1 MPAPCRHAAT
11 VGPSICRRSSG
22 RGHPRFRPIASWA
35 SLRVGS
41 RRSGGRRNGGSR
53 RAGWPGPGVNAR
65 TMSRAGDGR
74 GPGRTCAAPSLM
86 STHLTHAGQD
96 IMSKLFDDAIAAF
109 GTVIA
114 TPQVQAILSVT
125 WACLVI
131 LWIAAAAWA
140 FRDARLRVD
149 NRLAP
154 AGVAVLVLAA
164 TPLAFPLGIVVY
176 RLIRP
181 QETLADAMDRRLSLA
196 TLEAAA
202 DQDRCS
208 VCDARVDEGWV
219 RCPGCGSTLRIPCP
233 QCSSLV
239 EPGWTICP
247 WCVAELPAIAGR
259 TTRRMADPDRRG
271 DGTIT
276 DPQDAGGAPQ
286 DRRLE
291 RSCRCGAT
299 PACRTRAAAAPAQPA
314 GGRRASGPGLI
325 VGSAAP
331 RPSRGCRLLDARPSR
346 G

>member
-1 MPAPCRHAAT
+1 
-11 VGPSICRRSSG
+11 
-22 RGHPRFRPIASWA
+22 
-35 SLRVGS
+35 
-41 RRSGGRRNGGSR
+41 
-53 RAGWPGPGVNAR
+53 
-65 TMSRAGDGR
+65 
-74 GPGRTCAAPSLM
+74 
-86 STHLTHAGQD
+86 
-96 IMSKLFDDAIAAF
+96 MSKLFDDAIAAF

-114 TPQVQAILSVT
+114 TPQVQTILSVA

-149 NRLAP
+149 NQLAP

-247 WCVAELPAIAGR
+247 WCVAELPAS
-259 TTRRMADPDRRG
+259 P
-271 DGTIT
+271 
-276 DPQDAGGAPQ
+276 
-286 DRRLE
+286 
-291 RSCRCGAT
+291 
-299 PACRTRAAAAPAQPA
+299 
-314 GGRRASGPGLI
+314 
-325 VGSAAP
+325 
-331 RPSRGCRLLDARPSR
+331 DARPVVWPIPTVEATERSPIR
-346 G
+346 RMLGVLPRTAASSVPAGAARRPLSGRARRRRLPNPQAAAGRPAQG